1 MTVLL
6 THTHNRL
13 LHKKKPEQAEESN
26 LHKPKEKHE
35 GESVENSQTSAITKE
50 AKEKSRV
57 SYVLLQTVPVILK
70 NRSKKIVVNA
80 LLDDGSTDVY
90 QQ

>member
-1 MTVLL
+1 M
-6 THTHNRL
+6 
-13 LHKKKPEQAEESN
+13 
-26 LHKPKEKHE
+26 
-35 GESVENSQTSAITKE
+35 
-50 AKEKSRV
+50 